1 MTVFG
6 IKPDNYFGDVFWRPQ
21 TGMGFAFSSTPCDRP
36 MRVVRQLST

>member
-6 IKPDNYFGDVFWRPQ
+6 IKPDNYFGDVVL
-21 TGMGFAFSSTPCDRP
+21 AAADRDGLRIFQYAVRSA